1 MPAYHSGLMDS
12 DTKMVG
18 NMALLPL
25 KTQFK
30 GPAPKETKDTDVID
44 EAIYYFK
51 ANVFFKNYEIKNEAD
66 RTLIYV
72 TLYISECLKKLQK
85 VCADRPCSRGHWA
98 PGVKE
103 MMYTLGITSFP
114 IPGEPGFPLNA
125 MYAKPTNKQEDETM
139 RGYLQQI
146 RQETG
151 LRLCDRVFDPQT
163 DKPSKWWVCFVKRQ
177 FMNKSLS
184 APGQ

>member
-1 MPAYHSGLMDS
+1 MPAYHSSLMEA
-12 DTKMVG
+12 DTKLVG

-30 GPAPKETKDTDVID
+30 GPAPKETRDSDIVD
-44 EAIYYFK
+44 EAIYHFK
-51 ANVFFKNYEIKNEAD
+51 ANVFFKNYEIK
-66 RTLIYV
+66 
-72 TLYISECLKKLQK
+72 
-85 VCADRPCSRGHWA
+85 CSSKNQGE
-98 PGVKE
+98 KE
-103 MMYTLGITSFP
+103 MYTLGITNFP

-125 MYAKPTNKQEDETM
+125 MYTKPSNKMEEETM

-151 LRLCDRVFDPQT
+151 LRLCDRVFEPQT
-163 DKPSKWWVCFVKRQ
+163 DKPSKWWLCFVKKQ

>member
-1 MPAYHSGLMDS
+1 MPFFNAYHSNLMEPN
-12 DTKMVG
+12 TRMIG
-18 NMALLPL
+18 NMALLPI

-30 GPAPKETKDTDVID
+30 GPARGDGVESDIID

-51 ANVFFKNYEIKNEAD
+51 ANVFFKNYEIKFDALGKKAFIFC
-66 RTLIYV
+66 TLQC
-72 TLYISECLKKLQK
+72 S
-85 VCADRPCSRGHWA
+85 SRGQ
-98 PGVKE
+98 GEKE
-103 MMYTLGITSFP
+103 MYTLGITNFP

-125 MYAKPTNKQEDETM
+125 MYAKPASKTDEETM
-139 RGYLQQI
+139 RAYLQQI